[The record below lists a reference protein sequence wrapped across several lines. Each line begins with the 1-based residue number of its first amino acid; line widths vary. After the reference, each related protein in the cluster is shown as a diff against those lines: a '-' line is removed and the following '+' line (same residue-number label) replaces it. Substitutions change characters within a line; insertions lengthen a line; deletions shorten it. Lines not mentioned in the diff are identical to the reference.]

1 MKSDLP
7 LASLTIL
14 RRHKLFHVSVM
25 GHVVKELTEL
35 AAQVSGR
42 RNLLEINHDVSSAIL
57 FRLWGVK
64 LMTCISSRYFAL
76 KTLPGSWLQ

>member
-1 MKSDLP
+1 MGKDSHVCPLMPHRWEWMKSDLP

-25 GHVVKELTEL
+25 GARRERADTVTEL

-57 FRLWGVK
+57 FRL
-64 LMTCISSRYFAL
+64 
-76 KTLPGSWLQ
+76 